1 MTILCDNDEDMPIKL
16 FILMINNQKTFLINF
31 DYRKKNIMDFFIVDT
46 VFKEFSI
53 NKFISIC
60 SFTNWIY
67 LLNNNNDSASIY
79 VIDTI
84 TKKSY
89 QIINNNE
96 SNELIKNYAYTFYDT
111 KLLMFGGINKDGKLT
126 YLINSFDI
134 STYK

>member
-31 DYRKKNIMDFFIVDT
+31 DYRKKTIMDFFIVDT

-89 QIINNNE
+89 QIIIA
-96 SNELIKNYAYTFYDT
+96 LID
-111 KLLMFGGINKDGKLT
+111 
-126 YLINSFDI
+126 
-134 STYK
+134 